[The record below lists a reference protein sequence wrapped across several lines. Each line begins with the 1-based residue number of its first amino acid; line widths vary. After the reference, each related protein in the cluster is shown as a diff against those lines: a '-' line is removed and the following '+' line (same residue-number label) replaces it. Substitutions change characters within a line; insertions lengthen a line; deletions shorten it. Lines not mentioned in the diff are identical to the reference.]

1 MLPDWD
7 ELPESMHNDYV
18 RKYYDILKKKELSL
32 KIKRAADV
40 IMAAV
45 LLVVLAPVFAVLAVW
60 IKLDSKGPVL
70 FRQTRVTAFDKNFTI
85 YKFRTMVDLAEQKG
99 SRVTVAGDSRIT
111 DAGKKLRGLRL
122 DELPQ
127 LINVLKGD
135 MSFVGTRPEVR
146 KYVDAYT
153 PAMMATLLM
162 PAGITSDASIR
173 YKDEDRLLSGAEDVD
188 YVYIHKVLPGKMK
201 YNLRSLRRFSLINDI
216 YTIVDTVV
224 SVFGDGDSDDQE

>member
-32 KIKRAADV
+32 KIKRDADV

-70 FRQTRVTAFDKNFTI
+70 FRQTRVTAFDKDFTI

-188 YVYIHKVLPGKMK
+188 YVYTHKVLPGKMK

-224 SVFGDGDSDDQE
+224 SVFGDCDDPE

>member
-1 MLPDWD
+1 MLPEWN
-7 ELPESMHNDYV
+7 ELPDSMRNEYV
-18 RKYYDILKKKELSL
+18 YKYYKILKKKELSL
-32 KIKRAADV
+32 KIKRIADV
-40 IMAAV
+40 CLASV
-45 LLVVLAPVFAVLAVW
+45 LLVLLAPVFAVLAVW

-85 YKFRTMVDLAEQKG
+85 YKFRTMVDMAEQKG
-99 SRVTVAGDSRIT
+99 NKVTVAGDCRIT
-111 DAGKKLRGLRL
+111 NVGKKLRGLRL

-127 LINVLKGD
+127 LYNVLKGD

-173 YKDEDRLLSGAEDVD
+173 YKDEDKLLADAEDVD
-188 YVYIHKVLPGKMK
+188 YVYIHKVLPAKMK
-201 YNLRSLRRFSLINDI
+201 YNLRSIRKFCLINDI
-216 YTIVDTVV
+216 FTMIDTIV
-224 SVFGDGDSDDQE
+224 SVFGDSDVE